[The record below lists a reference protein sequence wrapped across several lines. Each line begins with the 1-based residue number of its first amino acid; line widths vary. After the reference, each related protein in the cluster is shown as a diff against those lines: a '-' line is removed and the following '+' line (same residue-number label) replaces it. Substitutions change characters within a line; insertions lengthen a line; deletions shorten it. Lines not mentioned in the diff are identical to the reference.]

1 MTSIWESLILSAGWS
16 DRILGKVLIVCVC
29 VCVCVRE
36 RERERER
43 EGERERE
50 SACVYA
56 HVPLSG
62 GDFAVSGG
70 CV

>member
-1 MTSIWESLILSAGWS
+1 MTSVWESLILSAGWS

-29 VCVCVRE
+29 VCVRE
-36 RERERER
+36 RERER
-43 EGERERE
+43 
-50 SACVYA
+50 ACMYA

>member
-1 MTSIWESLILSAGWS
+1 MTSVWESLILSAGWS

-29 VCVCVRE
+29 VCVCVCE
-36 RERERER
+36 RERERE
-43 EGERERE
+43 
-50 SACVYA
+50 CVYA